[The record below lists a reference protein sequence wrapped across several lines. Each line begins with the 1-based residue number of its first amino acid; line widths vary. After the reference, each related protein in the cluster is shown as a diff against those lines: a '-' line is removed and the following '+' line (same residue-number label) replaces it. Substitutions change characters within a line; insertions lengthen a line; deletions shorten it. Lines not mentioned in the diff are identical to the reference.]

1 MKANKF
7 AIDDSCPTVFETMF
21 RTHLFLQMNTLPKKA
36 FCWETNVKRQI

>member
-21 RTHLFLQMNTLPKKA
+21 RTHLFFANEHVT
-36 FCWETNVKRQI
+36 